1 MGNGVGQRAFQ
12 NARIQKR
19 QKAEVTPLLERALYL
34 HKAGLLTE
42 AQAAYRQ
49 LLELAPDQ
57 FVALHLLG
65 VLESQAKNLSASR
78 NSTKPSGCRGS
89 AVS

>member
-19 QKAEVTPLLERALYL
+19 QKAEVTPLLERALHL

-42 AQAAYRQ
+42 AQAAWSLR
-49 LLELAPDQ
+49 PI
-57 FVALHLLG
+57 
-65 VLESQAKNLSASR
+65 SS
-78 NSTKPSGCRGS
+78 
-89 AVS
+89 